1 MKYLV
6 EPTKLH
12 TIGRGFCGTVL
23 AQDKTVFA
31 FKREDGGSARDLLN
45 DYKVHKRLITSLDQ
59 ATDLV
64 KKASGLDASTVRAS
78 ISAIP
83 AIENTTAPLS
93 SFSLPSSTKLDHK
106 QFRFQIPQCHQF
118 IRAEDP
124 WWADNLRYF
133 PENYA
138 PSRLLVSERIP
149 PLPANVRELLIEKY
163 CPSHMR
169 MTIRNSVPD
178 QDCLV
183 RPYLGKRRQQSS
195 RPSRLVCFSLRN
207 LPLHLDQLQ
216 ELNLDVSSYAETMA
230 DALAMMHWV
239 GEVDAND
246 VEFVLAS
253 PAPENKTM
261 NAKPEQEDVGDCSKA
276 NQHFEGVRS
285 AANAL
290 GNHTMWVLD
299 FDCCRNMAM
308 DEEGV
313 AQAVRAFLRNDPYF
327 PLPGVPGDEALWK
340 CFRSRYLSTS
350 AKFVQED
357 HRALLPELFV
367 SQIETRQ
374 SERMA
379 HKRLISG

>member
-6 EPTKLH
+6 EQTKLH

-31 FKREDGGSARDLLN
+31 FKREDGGPDRDLLN
-45 DYKVHKRLITSLDQ
+45 DYKVHKCLIASLDQ

-64 KKASGLDASTVRAS
+64 KKASVMDASTTRAS
-78 ISAIP
+78 TSAIP
-83 AIENTTAPLS
+83 AIENTTGRLS
-93 SFSLPSSTKLDHK
+93 SLSLSSPPKLDHK
-106 QFRFQIPQCHQF
+106 QFRFQIPLCHQF
-118 IRAEDP
+118 IRTEDP
-124 WWADNLRYF
+124 WWTENLRYF

-169 MTIRNSVPD
+169 MTIKNSVPN

-216 ELNLDVSSYAETMA
+216 ELDLDVSSYAETMA

-253 PAPENKTM
+253 PAPENRTM
-261 NAKPEQEDVGDCSKA
+261 NAKQEQEDDGDCSKA
-276 NQHFEGVRS
+276 SQHFEGVPL

-290 GNHTMWVLD
+290 GNHTMWLLD
-299 FDCCRNMAM
+299 FDCCREMAM
-308 DEEGV
+308 NEEGV

-327 PLPGVPGDEALWK
+327 PLPGVPGGEALWK
-340 CFRSRYLSTS
+340 CFSSRYLSTS

-357 HRALLPELFV
+357 HRALLPKLFV
-367 SQIETRQ
+367 SQLKTRQ

-379 HKRLISG
+379 HKRLLSS